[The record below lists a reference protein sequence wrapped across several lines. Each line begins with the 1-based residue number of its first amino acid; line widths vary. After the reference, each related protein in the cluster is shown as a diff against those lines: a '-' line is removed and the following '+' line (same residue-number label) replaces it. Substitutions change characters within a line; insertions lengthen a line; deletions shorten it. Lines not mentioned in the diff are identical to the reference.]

1 MKSAAEWFAE
11 MPDDDD
17 AAWTEWL
24 HRVQAD
30 ALEAAAQKAM
40 TFAKPIG
47 PLIAK
52 GEDEG
57 PMGMLL
63 PSWIAKAIRALKPK
77 PEEPE

>member
-1 MKSAAEWFAE
+1 MRSAAEWFAE

-30 ALEAAAQKAM
+30 ALEAAAEKALA
-40 TFAKPIG
+40 FAKPMG

-63 PSWIAKAIRALKPK
+63 PSWIARGIRALIS
-77 PEEPE
+77 EPEGK